1 MTAQMSDN
9 GLAYFKRSQKL
20 QTEFLRFGNI
30 PEEGLPAET
39 HQILAVSLTRGTRGY
54 IEKIA
59 NQINGSFE
67 KGWFDGCAVMIRRL
81 VETLIIECYEH
92 HGLQQSIKD
101 SNDDYF
107 FLKDLIAAMLSET
120 SWTIGRN
127 CKRALPRL
135 KDIGDRSAHSRR
147 YTANKKDI
155 EKIVD
160 DLRVV
165 TQELLYLANLK

>member
-1 MTAQMSDN
+1 MSDL
-9 GLAYFKRSQKL
+9 GIDYFKRSQQL
-20 QTEFLRFGNI
+20 QSDFLRFANV

-39 HQILAVSLTRGTRGY
+39 HQVLASSLTRGTRGY

-59 NQINGSFE
+59 NQINGCFE

-81 VETLIIECYEH
+81 VETLIIECYES
-92 HGLQQSIKD
+92 HGLQQNIKD
-101 SNDDYF
+101 QNGDYL
-107 FLKDLIAAMLSET
+107 FLRDLITSMLGET
-120 SWTIGRN
+120 GWTIGRN
-127 CKRALPRL
+127 CKQALPKL

-160 DLRVV
+160 DLRVA
-165 TQELLYLANLK
+165 TQELLYLAKLK